1 MKSNWSLFYKFA
13 GDTPREFYEVRQI
26 GASVWTARG
35 KVKTMGESSSTAF
48 TNVVAAKAA
57 YSEKC
62 CQIVSEGFS
71 LTREATYDWKG
82 LAKTDAMIYYF
93 SIMEVS
99 NENNYQAGIY
109 RRVSSGGG

>member
-48 TNVVAAKAA
+48 TNVDAAKAA
-57 YSEKC
+57 YAGKC

-71 LTREATYDWKG
+71 LTRDSNKVFEQSWL
-82 LAKTDAMIYYF
+82 LASAEIYLCRSELPVF
-93 SIMEVS
+93 GVL
-99 NENNYQAGIY
+99 
-109 RRVSSGGG
+109 R